1 MTLSNST
8 ASILGST
15 IKIKGELHGSED
27 IQISG
32 HIEGE
37 IQFSGNTVT
46 ISRSAKI
53 DAGIHARRIEVEGTV
68 NGNLEG
74 SDEVVIRK
82 TGRVEGNLKAPRVTL
97 EDGATFRGSV
107 DMRASAS
114 TSASN
119 DKASDK
125 GNQTPAEAGQKSPGG
140 QAAGAASGSPTGG
153 SSGSSSSGSPG
164 GVRTA

>member
-1 MTLSNST
+1 MSLSNPTAAST
-8 ASILGST
+8 LGST
-15 IKIKGELHGSED
+15 IKIKGELHGQED

-32 HIEGE
+32 QIEGE
-37 IQFSGNTVT
+37 IRFAGNTVT
-46 ISRSAKI
+46 ISRSAQI

-107 DMRASAS
+107 DMRAATPKGGAS
-114 TSASN
+114 TPAGSA
-119 DKASDK
+119 A
-125 GNQTPAEAGQKSPGG
+125 SPGAPVAKPDPTPPG
-140 QAAGAASGSPTGG
+140 RPASSAPQATGARPGANVRQGS
-153 SSGSSSSGSPG
+153 
-164 GVRTA
+164 

>member
-1 MTLSNST
+1 MTPPTST

-15 IKIKGELHGSED
+15 IKIKGELHGQED

-32 HIEGE
+32 QIEGE

-107 DMRASAS
+107 DMRAA
-114 TSASN
+114 
-119 DKASDK
+119 
-125 GNQTPAEAGQKSPGG
+125 TPEAGTNPAAAAKPSAPGPQPGG
-140 QAAGAASGSPTGG
+140 ASPQSGAPGNRPDGGKPGSA
-153 SSGSSSSGSPG
+153 G